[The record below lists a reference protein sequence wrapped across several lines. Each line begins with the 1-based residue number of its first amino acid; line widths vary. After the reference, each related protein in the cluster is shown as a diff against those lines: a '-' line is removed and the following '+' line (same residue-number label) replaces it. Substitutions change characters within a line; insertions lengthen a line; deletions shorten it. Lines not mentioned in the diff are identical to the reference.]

1 MPIEIEPLL
10 DPASTAVVVFECQQ
24 GILGPGSPL
33 PGLASAAQ
41 EGDILVRF
49 GKLLGAA
56 REAGVKV
63 FYMTSAKRAD
73 GFGNAF
79 NTPIERRVRASSGKA
94 FDAGPVCR
102 EVAPQSGELVIARE
116 HGLTGFYESGLDS
129 YLRNT
134 GVRNIVLGGVS
145 VNLGILG
152 TAIEAVNRGYAVV
165 VPRDCVAGDPPQ
177 YAEQMLRF
185 SLRNIAFLTSAEEIA
200 GVWGVRAL

>member
-10 DPASTAVVVFECQQ
+10 DPATTAVVVFECQQ
-24 GILGPGSPL
+24 GILGPESPL
-33 PGLASAAQ
+33 PGLAEAAR
-41 EGDILVRF
+41 EGNVLVRL
-49 GKLLGAA
+49 GQLLGAA

-63 FYMTSAKRAD
+63 FYVTVAKRGD
-73 GFGNAF
+73 GLGRAF
-79 NTPIERRVRASSGKA
+79 NTPIERRVRTSSGEA

-102 EVAPQSGELVIARE
+102 EVAPQPGELVIARE

-145 VNLGILG
+145 VNLGIFG
-152 TAIEAVNRGYAVV
+152 TAVEAVNRGYAVV
-165 VPRDCVAGDPPQ
+165 VPRDCVAGDPPEF
-177 YAEQMLRF
+177 AEQMLRY
-185 SLRNIAFLTSAEEIA
+185 SLRNIAFLTSAEDIA